1 MQNKAVV
8 RQMLLDTRG
17 NLSLEQRERAA
28 RSVAFQ
34 LAALSP
40 LKTATTVMTYA
51 PYRTELNPN
60 IFFELAP
67 AVHASGAVR
76 TVFPRVTSDTEMQ
89 CFACAPADLEPG
101 FRSVH
106 EPNHRAAEVPI
117 DELDVILVPGVGFD
131 YAGYR
136 IGYGAGYYDR
146 FLASVL
152 EESTGWNRPRP
163 MFVGITFDECLAESV
178 LPDVHDI
185 PVDYIV
191 TPTTTIQ
198 CRRR

>member
-1 MQNKAVV
+1 MKNKAVV

-17 NLSLEQRERAA
+17 NLSPEQREQAA
-28 RSVAFQ
+28 LSVAFQ
-34 LAALSP
+34 LAALAP

-51 PYRTELNPN
+51 PFRTELNPN
-60 IFFELAP
+60 IFFDLAP
-67 AVHASGAVR
+67 TVHASGTIR

-101 FRSVH
+101 FRSIH
-106 EPNHRAAEVPI
+106 EPHHGADEVPNN
-117 DELDVILVPGVGFD
+117 ELDVILVPGVGFD

-146 FLASVL
+146 FLASIL
-152 EESTGWNRPRP
+152 AESANWDRPRP
-163 MFVGITFDECLAESV
+163 TFVGITFDECLAESV
-178 LPDVHDI
+178 LPDTHDI
-185 PVDYIV
+185 PVGYIV

-198 CRRR
+198 CRKR